1 MKRTHHCNE
10 LRPAHIGQT
19 VTLSGWV
26 HSRRDLGGL
35 IFIDI
40 RDREGR
46 TQTVFDPSALARD
59 IFEQAAALRSE
70 CVISVTGKVRERPEG
85 TRNPKIATGE
95 IEVAA
100 TGLEVLNMAEVLP
113 FPVDDPEVAKS
124 VNEELRLQYRYL
136 DLRRPEMARNL
147 RLRSKVAVATRA
159 YFDEQGFLEVE
170 TPTLFKSTPEGAR
183 EFLVPSRTN
192 PGKFYAL
199 PQSPQ
204 QFKQILMVGGV
215 EKYFQLARCY
225 RDEDQ
230 RADRQLEFT
239 QIDLEMSFI
248 EREDIYS
255 LIEGLL
261 KRVWKTALNMDIA
274 TPFKRM
280 TFEEALNRFGID
292 KPDMRFGLELADLTD
307 DFRASAFKVF
317 SGAVAAGGV
326 VKAINAKGLAGVT
339 QGQIETMTEYAKSF
353 GAKGLAFIKVE
364 KGEWKSPI
372 VKFFSDAEKA
382 ALTTKLKIEED
393 DLILFAADQ
402 WLNACEILGKI
413 RGYCAELLKAQGKL
427 SIPAN
432 RFDFLWVVDFPLL
445 SFDKEQNRW
454 YSSHHPFTAPV
465 AADIPLLKTDPKK
478 VRGQHYDVVV
488 NGVELGGGSIRIHQP
503 AVQKLV
509 FEEVLQIPPEVVQAR
524 FGYMLEAFKY
534 GAPPHG
540 GIALGFDRLIAI
552 LCGTPSIRDVIAFPK
567 TAKGA
572 DLMTDSPAGV
582 EPKQLRDLYLELKIP
597 EEALADPPISSFA
610 KNSNQIIS
618 YNTMKKNI
626 LLLAAIALMGT
637 MTLALNEL
645 RAQNAPP
652 SPGAPTSP
660 GFTPGPGQGR
670 PGMPPGFRGR
680 PGGRYG
686 QTIMFLRMSKA
697 ELERSTDDFDGHRQS
712 AIEAVDKA
720 MQELQA
726 VQTSI
731 QAAAAAKAAAA
742 KAAAAAAAQS
752 NQPPAQP
759 APAAPAAPSQ

>member
-10 LRPAHIGQT
+10 LRPAQIGQT
-19 VTLSGWV
+19 VTLAGWV

-46 TQTVFDPSALARD
+46 TQTVFDPSALVGGL
-59 IFEQAAALRSE
+59 FERAAALRSE
-70 CVISVTGKVRERPEG
+70 CVISVTGKVRARPAG
-85 TRNPKIATGE
+85 TQNPKIATGE
-95 IEVAA
+95 VEIGVSS
-100 TGLEVLNMAEVLP
+100 LEVLNMAEVLP
-113 FPVDDPEVAKS
+113 FPVDDPEIAKT

-147 RLRSKVAVATRA
+147 RLRSKVATATRV

-183 EFLVPSRTN
+183 EFLVPSRVHA
-192 PGKFYAL
+192 GKFYAL

-225 RDEDQ
+225 RDEDL
-230 RADRQLEFT
+230 RADRQPEFT

-248 EREDIYS
+248 EREDIYA

-261 KRVWKTALNMDIA
+261 KRIWKTALNIDIPA
-274 TPFKRM
+274 PFAR
-280 TFEEALNRFGID
+280 FSFQEALNRYGTD
-292 KPDMRFGLELADLTD
+292 KPDTRFALELVDLTEE
-307 DFRASAFKVF
+307 FRASAFKVF
-317 SGAVAAGGV
+317 SGTVAAGGV

-372 VKFFSDAEKA
+372 VKFFNDAEKA
-382 ALTTKLKIEED
+382 ALAQKLKIEEG

-413 RGYCAELLKAQGKL
+413 RGYGADLLKAQGKL
-427 SIPAN
+427 NIPAD

-465 AADIPLLKTDPKK
+465 AEDIPLLTTDPKK
-478 VRGQHYDVVV
+478 VRGQHYDIVV

-509 FEEVLQIPPEVVQAR
+509 FEQVLQIPPELVQAR

-572 DLMTDSPAGV
+572 DLMTDSPASV
-582 EPKQLRDLYLELKIP
+582 EPKQLRDLHLELK
-597 EEALADPPISSFA
+597 
-610 KNSNQIIS
+610 
-618 YNTMKKNI
+618 
-626 LLLAAIALMGT
+626 
-637 MTLALNEL
+637 
-645 RAQNAPP
+645 
-652 SPGAPTSP
+652 
-660 GFTPGPGQGR
+660 
-670 PGMPPGFRGR
+670 
-680 PGGRYG
+680 
-686 QTIMFLRMSKA
+686 
-697 ELERSTDDFDGHRQS
+697 
-712 AIEAVDKA
+712 
-720 MQELQA
+720 
-726 VQTSI
+726 
-731 QAAAAAKAAAA
+731 AAK
-742 KAAAAAAAQS
+742 KE
-752 NQPPAQP
+752 
-759 APAAPAAPSQ
+759 

>member
-10 LRPAHIGQT
+10 LRPAHIGRN

-46 TQTVFDPSALARD
+46 TQTVFDPSDLPREL
-59 IFEQAAALRSE
+59 FERAASLRSE
-70 CVISVTGKVRERPEG
+70 CVVSVSGKVRARPAG
-85 TRNPKIATGE
+85 TSNPKIVTGE

-100 TGLEVLNMAEVLP
+100 TALEVLNMAQVLP
-113 FPVDDPEVAKS
+113 FPVDDPEAARA

-147 RLRSKVAVATRA
+147 RLRSQVSAATRL
-159 YFDEQGFLEVE
+159 YFDQQGFLDVE
-170 TPTLFKSTPEGAR
+170 TPMLFKSTPEGAR
-183 EFLVPSRTN
+183 EFLIPSRQH

-204 QFKQILMVGGV
+204 QFKQILMVAGV
-215 EKYFQLARCY
+215 EKYFQIARCF

-248 EREDIYS
+248 EREDIYT

-261 KRVWKTALNMDIA
+261 RRIWKTALDLDIP
-274 TPFKRM
+274 TPFQRLS
-280 TFEEALNRFGID
+280 FQQALNRFGSD
-292 KPDMRFGLELADLTD
+292 KPDARFAMELADLTGE
-307 DFRASAFKVF
+307 FRGSAFKVF
-317 SGAVAAGGV
+317 SGTIASGGV
-326 VKAINAKGLAGVT
+326 VKALNAKGLADAT
-339 QGQIETMTEYAKSF
+339 QGEIETMTQCARSL

-364 KGEWKSPI
+364 NGEWKSPI
-372 VKFFSDAEKA
+372 VKFFTDAEKA
-382 ALTTKLKIEED
+382 ALAGKLKIEEG

-413 RGYCAELLKAQGKL
+413 RLYCAEVLQSRGKL
-427 SIPAN
+427 TLDPK
-432 RFDFLWVVDFPLL
+432 RFEFLWVVDFPLL
-445 SFDKEQNRW
+445 TFDKEQNRW

-465 AADIPLLKTDPKK
+465 AEDIPLLTTDPKK

-503 AVQKLV
+503 ELQKLV
-509 FEEVLQIPPEVVQAR
+509 FEQVLQIPPEMVKAR
-524 FGYMLEAFKY
+524 FGYMLEAFRY

-582 EPKQLRDLYLELKIP
+582 EARQLRELYLEVKV
-597 EEALADPPISSFA
+597 A
-610 KNSNQIIS
+610 K
-618 YNTMKKNI
+618 K
-626 LLLAAIALMGT
+626 
-637 MTLALNEL
+637 E
-645 RAQNAPP
+645 
-652 SPGAPTSP
+652 
-660 GFTPGPGQGR
+660 
-670 PGMPPGFRGR
+670 
-680 PGGRYG
+680 
-686 QTIMFLRMSKA
+686 
-697 ELERSTDDFDGHRQS
+697 
-712 AIEAVDKA
+712 
-720 MQELQA
+720 
-726 VQTSI
+726 
-731 QAAAAAKAAAA
+731 
-742 KAAAAAAAQS
+742 
-752 NQPPAQP
+752 
-759 APAAPAAPSQ
+759 